1 MNDIFE
7 LTGMTQETFT
17 EAKAEP
23 TTGGFLWNSGAY
35 KVDIKEAAVFNT
47 ESGATMLKLILKDPE
62 TDKELKYFTN
72 TGYLAKADKDD
83 VKKGDKVEN
92 KGGTKTFKSLLSAL
106 HIEPTALVLKTKDS
120 EGNDLT
126 IEAYG
131 KKGVKATIIDLEGRG
146 LIALVREV
154 DDSANSD
161 KYPSSNDIEGFADV
175 EGKIDGSTEP
185 LDKWKVKI
193 EKAPALVKKAKKGG
207 AKQAVTSE
215 EIKKAA
221 KAILSI

>member
-7 LTGMTQETFT
+7 LTGMTRETFT

-35 KVDIKEAAVFNT
+35 KVDIKEAAIFNT
-47 ESGATMLKLILKDPE
+47 DSGATMFKLVLKDPE
-62 TDKELKYFTN
+62 ADKELTYYAN
-72 TGYLAKADKDD
+72 TAYKAKKDADD

-92 KGGTKTFKSLLSAL
+92 KAGTKIFKSLLSAL
-106 HIEPTALVLKTKDS
+106 HLEPTALTITDT
-120 EGNDLT
+120 T

-131 KKGVKATIIDLEGRG
+131 KENTPAKSLGLEGRG

-161 KYPSSNDIEGFADV
+161 KYPLSNDIESFTDI
-175 EGKIDGSTEP
+175 EGKIDGSVEP
-185 LDKWKVKI
+185 LEKWKAKI
-193 EKAPALVKKAKKGG
+193 EKTPVLVKKAKKGG
-207 AKQAVTSE
+207 AKQAVASE
-215 EIKKAA
+215 ASKEAA
-221 KAILSI
+221 RKVLAI